1 MTIKATLKQ
10 EMKAAMKAKEKV
22 KLETVRALL
31 SALQYEEMNKKT
43 DELSE
48 EAALGVLKAEQK
60 KLQETKD
67 FAEKADRTESAA
79 EADAQIAIIDLFL
92 PSQLAREQIERI
104 ISEFSREDPEANM
117 GSIMK
122 HLQQNYSG
130 QYDGKVASEVAREVL
145 GG

>member
-1 MTIKATLKQ
+1 MTIKVTLKQ
-10 EMKAAMKAKEKV
+10 EMKNAMRAKEKV

-48 EAALGVLKAEQK
+48 EAALGVLKAERK

-67 FAEKADRTESAA
+67 FAEKAGRTESVA
-79 EADAQIAIIDLFL
+79 ETDAQIAIIDLFL
-92 PSQLAREQIERI
+92 PSQLAREQIETI
-104 ISEFSREDPEANM
+104 ITEFSKEDPAANM

-145 GG
+145 GR